1 VGRQAINDRTV
12 ARVVKAAC
20 GAAGFDAAAFAGHSL
35 RSGLITTASDKGAEP
50 DVVMRQARHKRYE
63 TTQGYIQASDR
74 FRRNAAG
81 KVGL

>member
-1 VGRQAINDRTV
+1 
-12 ARVVKAAC
+12 VKAAC

-35 RSGLITTASDKGAEP
+35 RSGLITTASDKGVEP
-50 DVVMRQARHKRYE
+50 DVVMRQARQAKYE
-63 TTQGYIQASDR
+63 TTQGYIQAGDR